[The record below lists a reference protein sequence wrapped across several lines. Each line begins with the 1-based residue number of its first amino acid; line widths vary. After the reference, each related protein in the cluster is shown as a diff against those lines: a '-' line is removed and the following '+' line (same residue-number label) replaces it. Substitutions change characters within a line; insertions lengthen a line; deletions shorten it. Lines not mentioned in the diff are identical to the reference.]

1 MSEIKKEI
9 NLNDFESIYTFLLYE
24 DEFEFEKEFFKC
36 INKIKEKVKY
46 FIEIRKISPLINENL
61 LVSNNNYNW
70 LNNKYLKLI
79 KHTTTI
85 NLTTPKII
93 NYFS

>member
-1 MSEIKKEI
+1 MSKNHNIDLE
-9 NLNDFESIYTFLLYE
+9 DFESIYTFLLSE
-24 DEFEFEKEFFKC
+24 EEFECEKIFFNSIK
-36 INKIKEKVKY
+36 KIKDRVQY
-46 FIEIRKISPLINENL
+46 FIEIRKIPLLIEEHL

-70 LNNKYLKLI
+70 LNNKYLNLI
-79 KHTTTI
+79 KHNTTL